1 MFFGVIDTAEDAHSP
16 AQKLDRFR
24 ALPADET
31 EKKKKANS
39 DQELSDELKQWFA
52 NLTIDERV
60 NALTTSCPHWA
71 STLIQMRQTIVKQG
85 PTLFARRDQSPQTQA
100 AQKLAY

>member
-1 MFFGVIDTAEDAHSP
+1 MLSHAAIQRKEFRVFFGVIDTSEDAHSP

-24 ALPADET
+24 GLPAEDNS
-31 EKKKKANS
+31 KKKKATT
-39 DQELSDELKQWFA
+39 DQELGEELKAWFA

-71 STLIQMRQTIVKQG
+71 STLVQMR
-85 PTLFARRDQSPQTQA
+85 
-100 AQKLAY
+100 